1 MFGGALTSGRIDV
14 LGLELCGEKNQVSRL
29 FFILIPRVGLQ
40 FHCTRE
46 THLAG
51 NGALVGGLALDG
63 EGDTVG
69 GLGLDLKVG

>member
-1 MFGGALTSGRIDV
+1 
-14 LGLELCGEKNQVSRL
+14 
-29 FFILIPRVGLQ
+29 VG
-40 FHCTRE
+40 TGTARRK

-69 GLGLDLKVG
+69 GLGLDLEVGWSWLVGLFVIGDIIAAGTNRGWRGRSPC